1 MQPLKYITTEEAF
14 MATGKTVYQE
24 MPRET
29 REAGHTKLYLHSY
42 YNHETPANPLYL

>member
-1 MQPLKYITTEEAF
+1 

-24 MPRET
+24 MPSET

-42 YNHETPANPLYL
+42 YYHETPANPLYL